1 MTSSTTQNS
10 VAAYFTSYT
19 AAQDAVT
26 QLKQAGFTSADLG
39 YAGRMPQ
46 GSQADMHEANTSLG
60 NKTEGTWNK
69 IKNFFEGGDVEPYA
83 DESHK
88 GDVRS
93 REIHDEDKGY
103 ESNDVHGSFAGMSI
117 PESSSRYFG
126 QKLNNSEEGA
136 VVTVQAGSRA
146 AEAEAI
152 LVQNGGDL
160 GSANAEQD
168 FAATGSEATAGTVA
182 GETKRIQLLG
192 EVLRV
197 HKERISRGEVVIRK
211 EVITEN
217 QTIQVPVTREELVV
231 ERIAGDGLTPASGT
245 IGEDSVIRIPLSEER
260 ASVGKETVVREE
272 VAIGKR
278 AVNNVEN
285 VDSSVQ
291 HEELRVEQHGTNTTK
306 DI

>member
-1 MTSSTTQNS
+1 M
-10 VAAYFTSYT
+10 
-19 AAQDAVT
+19 
-26 QLKQAGFTSADLG
+26 
-39 YAGRMPQ
+39 
-46 GSQADMHEANTSLG
+46 
-60 NKTEGTWNK
+60 
-69 IKNFFEGGDVEPYA
+69 
-83 DESHK
+83 
-88 GDVRS
+88 
-93 REIHDEDKGY
+93 
-103 ESNDVHGSFAGMSI
+103 
-117 PESSSRYFG
+117 
-126 QKLNNSEEGA
+126 
-136 VVTVQAGSRA
+136 TVQAGSRA